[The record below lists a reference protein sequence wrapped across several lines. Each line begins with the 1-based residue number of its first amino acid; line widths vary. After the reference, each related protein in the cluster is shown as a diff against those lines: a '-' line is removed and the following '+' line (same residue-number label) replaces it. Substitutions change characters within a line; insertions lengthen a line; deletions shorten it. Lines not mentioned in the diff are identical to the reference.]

1 MPPWRR
7 NSRKWENPPNR
18 IGFIFGLFATVAE
31 PALSVLA
38 KQISALQPLINNT
51 LFIWI
56 TGAGIGFGVALAVL
70 PIVIVS
76 IPVLLT
82 VVDREKAV
90 RIMAKVKEL
99 AGVGTPAH
107 GLCFFVPVEMSTLSV

>member
-1 MPPWRR
+1 MKLWRTL
-7 NSRKWENPPNR
+7 KDT
-18 IGFIFGLFATVAE
+18 FISSL
-31 PALSVLA
+31 P
-38 KQISALQPLINNT
+38 
-51 LFIWI
+51 
-56 TGAGIGFGVALAVL
+56 LAVVIAVCL
-70 PIVIVS
+70 IVIVS
-76 IPVLLT
+76 IPVLLP

>member
-1 MPPWRR
+1 M
-7 NSRKWENPPNR
+7 
-18 IGFIFGLFATVAE
+18 AE

-99 AGVGTPAH
+99 AGVGTLRTA
-107 GLCFFVPVEMSTLSV
+107 CAFSCR